1 MMDREEW
8 DGWGPFIFFEGRVMV
23 ILDVVDVRDLVGFI
37 LVDFDNV
44 QSVFLVMMM
53 GIELTVRSVV
63 VFIALRSHEQIYL
76 NLWRWIHP

>member
-1 MMDREEW
+1 
-8 DGWGPFIFFEGRVMV
+8 VTA
-23 ILDVVDVRDLVGFI
+23 ILDVVDVRDSVGFI

-63 VFIALRSHEQIYL
+63 VL
-76 NLWRWIHP
+76 